1 MAKEDFQNILKNKIR
16 KSKLDQMEVLQS
28 LPFFRV
34 WTKTQLLKLVNFI
47 LQPKQ
52 YVKNQVVYSE
62 GERTDTIYI
71 IKSGEF
77 EVTRKYYKDID
88 YAYDK
93 NKINIKLERQLR
105 EATASSSFQRQTY
118 GGRNDESMQENSAR
132 RKQGGNSTSF
142 QNGAQ

>member
-1 MAKEDFQNILKNKIR
+1 
-16 KSKLDQMEVLQS
+16 
-28 LPFFRV
+28 
-34 WTKTQLLKLVNFI
+34 
-47 LQPKQ
+47 
-52 YVKNQVVYSE
+52 VKNQVVYSE

-105 EATASSSFQRQTY
+105 
-118 GGRNDESMQENSAR
+118 
-132 RKQGGNSTSF
+132 
-142 QNGAQ
+142 

>member
-1 MAKEDFQNILKNKIR
+1 M
-16 KSKLDQMEVLQS
+16 
-28 LPFFRV
+28 
-34 WTKTQLLKLVNFI
+34 
-47 LQPKQ
+47 
-52 YVKNQVVYSE
+52 KNQVVYSE

-105 EATASSSFQRQTY
+105 EATA
-118 GGRNDESMQENSAR
+118 N
-132 RKQGGNSTSF
+132 TSF
-142 QNGAQ
+142 

>member
-1 MAKEDFQNILKNKIR
+1 M
-16 KSKLDQMEVLQS
+16 
-28 LPFFRV
+28 
-34 WTKTQLLKLVNFI
+34 
-47 LQPKQ
+47 
-52 YVKNQVVYSE
+52 VYNE

-105 EATASSSFQRQTY
+105 EATANSSFQRQTY

-132 RKQGGNSTSF
+132 RK
-142 QNGAQ
+142 